1 MFIQGHKHSSTLSLW
16 GGRQDS
22 SPAAYHSCN
31 PSAAKGLGPPVAQLV
46 ACWCTHAGPRMDLIS
61 VPHR

>member
-1 MFIQGHKHSSTLSLW
+1 MFIQGHKCSSTLGLR
-16 GGRQDS
+16 GGWRGS

-46 ACWCTHAGPRMDLIS
+46 ECWCTHAGPRMDLIS